1 MGRTQ
6 EVYIMSN
13 TKSVTEVINEC
24 KKLMSESTIRENI
37 SIDGVTRVVE
47 KYLQKLGNSN
57 VGRKGSSRKNDLMS
71 RPIIM
76 YLWHLI
82 KQGKI
87 VDVSPLEKG
96 EVSGKFLLVPMY
108 DDEGKPTLQAII
120 PIVASSM
127 YDPAGEYQVIRFVEK
142 LSDIKEVEGKFIF
155 RSLDGG
161 TYVDECDNN
170 VEYLENLDTC
180 RSFDKAWKITTAS
193 GVEYL
198 DNPIL
203 AARNIITINN
213 ELYRYVQAP
222 HCLGELNDP
231 AAEKASDGYITQDIV
246 IPTIRG
252 IGASSK
258 FIYDDGTDKPA
269 TAYRASVP
277 VSRFMALA
285 SLFVS
290 HDKFKDKLAKD
301 PDNDLLKRK
310 ARVSEWD
317 MIEGVEQT
325 IVDPYKNMFQ
335 GADELK
341 VLTLAIDMFIL
352 TLLGLEA
359 IQDDKP
365 EVVDLLVGI
374 YFYLFGTDEEAKLVD
389 DPSTPRSVIQGT
401 LGNRWMSYFISLV
414 ESWEKVPYV
423 NHKDLRRSHN
433 VMYNLEF
440 TCVDFNDAHGA
451 LVGAFASLD
460 SDKYT
465 DKVTVPCRK
474 KVDGNTVSTKK
485 QMQVF
490 KDHYGISAYILYDF
504 DKYMYNE
511 GATHYRGQF
520 ISQLKKIAICNR
532 KHLDNKVTGNL
543 SIAPDQVRMF
553 EKFLVS
559 VYGYGTDT
567 YWKLV

>member
-6 EVYIMSN
+6 EVDIMSN

-37 SIDGVTRVVE
+37 NIDGVTRVVE
-47 KYLQKLGNSN
+47 KYLQKLGDSN

-87 VDVSPLEKG
+87 VDVSSLEKG
-96 EVSGKFLLVPMY
+96 GVLGKFLLVPMY

-142 LSDIKEVEGKFIF
+142 LSDIKEIDGKFIF
-155 RSLDGG
+155 RSLDGS
-161 TYVDECDNN
+161 TYVDECDDN
-170 VEYLENLDTC
+170 EYLDNLDTC
-180 RSFDKAWKITTAS
+180 RSFDKAWKIITVS

-198 DNPIL
+198 DSPIL

-213 ELYRYVQAP
+213 EMYRYVHAP
-222 HCLGELNDP
+222 HGLVELNDP
-231 AAEKASDGYITQDIV
+231 VAEKASDGYITQDIV
-246 IPTIRG
+246 IPIIRG

-258 FIYDDGTDKPA
+258 FIYGHGTDNPA

-290 HDKFKDKLAKD
+290 HDKFKDRLAKD
-301 PDNDLLKRK
+301 PNNDLLKRK

-325 IVDPYKNMFQ
+325 IVEPYKNMFP
-335 GADELK
+335 GVDELK
-341 VLTLAIDMFIL
+341 ILTLAIDMFIL
-352 TLLGLEA
+352 TLLGIEA
-359 IQDDKP
+359 MQEDKP
-365 EVVDLLVGI
+365 EVVNLVLGI
-374 YFYLFGTDEEAKLVD
+374 YFYLFGTNEEIKLFD
-389 DPSTPRSVIQGT
+389 DRNTPNSVIQNT
-401 LGNRWMSYFISLV
+401 LGYRWLSYFISLV
-414 ESWEKVPYV
+414 DSWENVPYV

-440 TCVDFNDAHGA
+440 TCADFNDAHGA
-451 LVGAFASLD
+451 LAGAFASLG
-460 SDKYT
+460 SGLYT
-465 DKVTVPCRK
+465 DTATVPTK
-474 KVDGNTVSTKK
+474 KKIDGKTVSTTK

-511 GATHYRGQF
+511 GATHYKGQF
-520 ISQLKKIAICNR
+520 ISQLKTIAICNR
-532 KHLDNKVTGNL
+532 KHLANKVTGNL
-543 SIAPDQVRMF
+543 GIAPDQVRMF